1 MNDAKAAAR
10 EKHDKGPRVSTRS
23 THNHNW
29 LEGGRLGLYCSR
41 AWCFLTLI
49 DFRWSRNMTTAV
61 WDLVQTAAMLVIAFS
76 PPLDNVNNQNKV
88 DLGSVVV
95 GFTTLAI
102 QLPVLV
108 SVQFVTT

>member
-1 MNDAKAAAR
+1 
-10 EKHDKGPRVSTRS
+10 
-23 THNHNW
+23 
-29 LEGGRLGLYCSR
+29 
-41 AWCFLTLI
+41 
-49 DFRWSRNMTTAV
+49 MTTAV